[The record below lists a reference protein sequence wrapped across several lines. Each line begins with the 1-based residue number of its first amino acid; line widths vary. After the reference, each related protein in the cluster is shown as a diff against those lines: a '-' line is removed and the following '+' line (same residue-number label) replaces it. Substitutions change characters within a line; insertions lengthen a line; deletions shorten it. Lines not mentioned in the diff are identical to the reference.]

1 MPDFLNSTQF
11 RNCLKRRLFRLKG
24 VRYNLEYHMCA
35 VFPLQIEN
43 LLTSS
48 KGTIKLCDFGSATTT
63 ALYPDESWTAI
74 QRSMAE
80 DEVSHQLHLIPNL
93 KANLRFALYLW
104 SFLCLMVFFKM
115 TSNRQQSNFNP
126 ISCHWSLY
134 IPPENMKTWFFD
146 VFRGY
151 RKIPVVLDE
160 LNRDSS
166 ETVLSLFM

>member
-1 MPDFLNSTQF
+1 MQTNCLQAIFIATKMPDFLNSTQF

-93 KANLRFALYLW
+93 KASLRFALYLW

-126 ISCHWSLY
+126 FHVTGLFIYLL
-134 IPPENMKTWFFD
+134 KT
-146 VFRGY
+146 
-151 RKIPVVLDE
+151 
-160 LNRDSS
+160 
-166 ETVLSLFM
+166 